1 MQLWRKRRKK
11 KEKVYRKK
19 QGKRSESDCLAVQ
32 TRRQFAL
39 SRAFCCCQC
48 WLGSRRECYCTPCN
62 VRVCL
67 AGWMRSAALGVTRV
81 GGYFLEGSGQTIA
94 FISCQRAQQ
103 NIQRKAKC
111 AELELFGKGMFRLER
126 SRTGGKANSHSRNS
140 FRNFPEKKKKMFS
153 SDLSLNRPLIKY
165 SFFQSPATDNR
176 LDKPFH
182 WLAGLK

>member
-1 MQLWRKRRKK
+1 MEEKK
-11 KEKVYRKK
+11 KKSIEKK
-19 QGKRSESDCLAVQ
+19 QGKRSESDNLAVQ
-32 TRRQFAL
+32 KRRQFAL

-126 SRTGGKANSHSRNS
+126 IRTGGKANSHSRNS
-140 FRNFPEKKKKMFS
+140 FRNFPKKNKNLFS
-153 SDLSLNRPLIKY
+153 SDLSLIRPLIKY
-165 SFFQSPATDNR
+165 SSFQSPATDNR
-176 LDKPFH
+176 LDEPFH
-182 WLAGLK
+182 WPAGLK

>member
-1 MQLWRKRRKK
+1 MQLWRKKK
-11 KEKVYRKK
+11 KVYRKK
-19 QGKRSESDCLAVQ
+19 QGKRSESDYLAVH

-111 AELELFGKGMFRLER
+111 AELELFGKRDVSLGEESHRREGKQPLEEFIQKL
-126 SRTGGKANSHSRNS
+126 S
-140 FRNFPEKKKKMFS
+140 KKK
-153 SDLSLNRPLIKY
+153 
-165 SFFQSPATDNR
+165 
-176 LDKPFH
+176 
-182 WLAGLK
+182 